1 VSVADP
7 FLSALDRAFF
17 SADEP
22 APAPP
27 DPLVRDRQL
36 TAMERAALDGPSWRV
51 KPYPGPLD
59 LLLQLEPTYTE
70 TAALRTV
77 SDFIVDARDRLRQAK
92 GAALHPE
99 QLMVS
104 LAPQEGKSSLVVYAT
119 ALWLLMDDPDRR
131 VIIISYEKEIAT
143 RWGRAIR
150 TAIQQNSGE
159 EGGLDLGLR
168 LRMDTWAADRWQ
180 LEGARGGVYSVGIG
194 GAITGRPGD
203 VVIVDDPFKDK
214 AEARSPA
221 ARALIQERWRTV
233 IQTRLQPGSLVIVS
247 HTRWHEQDL
256 IGWLRAEFGHA
267 WRYLNIPALATARLQ
282 PDPLDR
288 DPGEW
293 LTSTRGRTDEQ
304 WQHVREVVGEYDFAA
319 LYQGTPQP
327 AAGGL
332 FRKATFNYW
341 RRVPAE
347 HLEGFTLNGRQATA
361 EEADPWRVAVGSEV
375 VDLRRAYRFL
385 TADLA
390 ASTRTSADWSVAAAW
405 AIDDHGRL
413 LLLDLWRERVRP
425 EQHWDHIGAMAA
437 RWACPIFV
445 EKTQHATDL
454 TYSAGRG
461 GVPTIGLDADSDKFT
476 RAIPAAARV
485 ARGEVFFPP
494 SAPWWGEYE
503 AELLEFPNAAH
514 DDQVDVTAYASR
526 VRSAYWTADQPAASQ
541 GAPTRQRPDHTQRAL
556 DAELGTGVDY
566 SQAQW

>member
-1 VSVADP
+1 VTTADP
-7 FLSALDRAFF
+7 FLAGLDRAFF
-17 SADEP
+17 AADEP
-22 APAPP
+22 APAAA

-59 LLLQLEPTYTE
+59 LLLALEPSYTE

-77 SDFIVDARDRLRQAK
+77 SDFITEARDRLTANK
-92 GAALHPE
+92 GRALHPE

-104 LAPQEGKSSLVVYAT
+104 LGPQEGKSSLVVFA
-119 ALWLLMDDPDRR
+119 AGLWLLMDDPDRR

-143 RWGRAIR
+143 RWGRAMR
-150 TAIQQNSGE
+150 TAILQNGGE
-159 EGGLDLGLR
+159 EGSLDLGLR

-180 LEGARGGVYSVGIG
+180 LEGSRGGVYSVGIG

-214 AEARSPA
+214 AEARSPTQ
-221 ARALIQERWRTV
+221 RALIQERWRTV

-256 IGWLRAEFGHA
+256 IGWLRSTFGHA
-267 WRYLNIPALATARLQ
+267 WRYLNIPALATALLQ
-282 PDPLDR
+282 PDPLER
-288 DPGEW
+288 TPGTW
-293 LTSTRGRTDEQ
+293 LTSTRGRTDAQ

-341 RRVPAE
+341 RRVPVEHTQGFPLTGDEAPAE
-347 HLEGFTLNGRQATA
+347 W
-361 EEADPWRVAVGSEV
+361 ADPWRVAVGSEV
-375 VDLRRAYRFL
+375 VDLHRTYRFI

-413 LLLDLWRERVRP
+413 LLLDLWRERVHP
-425 EQHWDHIGAMAA
+425 EQHWDHIGAMAGQ
-437 RWACPIFV
+437 WACPIFV

-454 TYSAGRG
+454 TYSAGRA
-461 GVPTIGLDADSDKFT
+461 GVPTIGLDADTDKFT

-494 SAPWWGEYE
+494 SAPWLAEYT

-526 VRSAYWTADQPAASQ
+526 VRSAWWVDDQPLPNQ
-541 GAPTRQRPDHTQRAL
+541 GAPARNRPNPTQRAL

-566 SQAQW
+566 DRAQW

>member
-1 VSVADP
+1 MTTADP
-7 FLSALDRAFF
+7 FLSALDRAYFA
-17 SADEP
+17 ADEA
-22 APAPP
+22 APAAP
-27 DPLVRDRQL
+27 DPLLRERQL

-59 LLLQLEPTYTE
+59 LLLALEPTYTE

-77 SDFIVDARDRLRQAK
+77 SDFITEARDRLRASR
-92 GAALHPE
+92 GGALHPE

-104 LAPQEGKSSLVVYAT
+104 LAPQEGKSSLVVFAT
-119 ALWLLMDDPDRR
+119 ALWLLLDDPDRR
-131 VIIISYEKEIAT
+131 VIIVSYEKEIAT

-150 TAIQQNSGE
+150 TAILQNSGE
-159 EGGLDLGLR
+159 EGSLDLGLR

-180 LEGARGGVYSVGIG
+180 LEGSRGGVYSVGIG

-214 AEARSPA
+214 AEARSPTQ
-221 ARALIQERWRTV
+221 RALIQERWRTV

-256 IGWLRAEFGHA
+256 IGWLRATFGHA
-267 WRYLNIPALATARLQ
+267 WRYLNIPALATEQLQ
-282 PDPLDR
+282 PDPLER
-288 DPGEW
+288 VPGTW
-293 LTSTRGRTDEQ
+293 LTSTRDRSDEQ
-304 WQHVREVVGEYDFAA
+304 WRHVREVVGEYDFAA

-332 FRKATFNYW
+332 FRKSTFNYW
-341 RRVPAE
+341 RRVPAL
-347 HLEGFTLNGRQATA
+347 HPEGFPLNGQQPALA
-361 EEADPWRVAVGSEV
+361 EADPWRVGVGPEV
-375 VDLRRAYRFL
+375 VDLHRCYRFI

-413 LLLDLWRERVRP
+413 LLLDLWRERVHP

-437 RWACPIFV
+437 QWACPIFV

-454 TYSAGRG
+454 TYSAGRA
-461 GVPTIGLDADSDKFT
+461 GVPTIGLDADTDKFT

-494 SAPWWGEYE
+494 SAPWWGEYQ

-526 VRSAYWTADQPAASQ
+526 VRSAYWVDDQPPAGQ
-541 GAPTRQRPDHTQRAL
+541 GAPARTRPDPTQRAL

-566 SQAQW
+566 NRAQW